1 MDRDFLERL
10 VTRTLVFTGEEI
22 IDLYGGYTDYLTYH
36 KKDIKVEKCIKKKT
50 IKNIPEDTVKSQK
63 LSYKYVRLLE
73 SLPIEI
79 DQLEKNIMD
88 IESKLFERD
97 LYVLNND
104 KFNKLTDSLLKAKE
118 MLDQKITEW
127 LEVEAI
133 KDKLEK

>member
-1 MDRDFLERL
+1 MN
-10 VTRTLVFTGEEI
+10 
-22 IDLYGGYTDYLTYH
+22 YLTYH